1 MRHSC
6 EKALESTVENGQ
18 QTKRSRIKLL
28 IQENSKPQD
37 LIAVY
42 TYGSDL
48 IAVYTYGSDLIAVYT
63 YGSDLIAVYTYGSDL
78 IAVYTYGSVTKDQ
91 SGWGFTVK
99 QGATTFTIHEDSAAY
114 TVSTSILTM
123 EVEVVT
129 HALRWVASRGDTS
142 RTTCHHPHRFSEL
155 ATKSE
160 KWNGKPS
167 ALA

>member
-1 MRHSC
+1 M
-6 EKALESTVENGQ
+6 A
-18 QTKRSRIKLL
+18 SRQNMSGIKLL
-28 IQENSKPQD
+28 IQEKSRPQD

-42 TYGSDL
+42 TD
-48 IAVYTYGSDLIAVYT
+48 
-63 YGSDLIAVYTYGSDL
+63 
-78 IAVYTYGSVTKDQ
+78 GSVTKDQ

-99 QGATTFTIHEDSAAY
+99 QGAATIQEDIAAD
-114 TVSTSILTM
+114 TVSTSSLTM
-123 EVEVVT
+123 EVEAVT
-129 HALRWVASRGDTS
+129 HALRWVASRGDS